1 MEATFIAE
9 NVILKN
15 YKDTLSMKK
24 HQLSAE

>member
-1 MEATFIAE
+1 MEATYIAE

-24 HQLSAE
+24 HQVQSD